1 MKTIAYQDIID
12 ISRFG
17 APINPYLVRNKIVFV
32 TGVFDLFHYGH
43 VAFLK
48 YAKLF
53 GDVLWVGVH
62 TDEAVQ
68 TYKGITPIMTL
79 SERCA
84 MLEDSR
90 LVDLVIKIPTMAE
103 FEECFY
109 YYIDYHVQ
117 GDDNDDYTIAKKQ
130 KKFMLVPYT
139 DEISTKMVK
148 ERIIGRYNKGRRE

>member
-1 MKTIAYQDIID
+1 MKTIVYQDIID
-12 ISRFG
+12 ISKFN
-17 APINPYLVRNKIVFV
+17 APINPYLVRNKVVFV

-48 YAKLF
+48 NAKF
-53 GDVLWVGVH
+53 YGDTLWVGVH
-62 TDEAVQ
+62 TDKAVQ

-79 SERCA
+79 EERCA

-103 FEECFY
+103 FEDCFY
-109 YYIDYHVQ
+109 YYINYHVQ

-130 KKFMLVPYT
+130 KKFRLVSYT
-139 DEISTKMVK
+139 GDISTTIIKD
-148 ERIIGRYNKGRRE
+148 RIRRTE